1 MNEQQKQWEAD
12 AATVKWACQ
21 NYIPCTENYTI
32 AYSAFKAGY
41 VAALSAQSK
50 DAPFNAEEYFDNPEN
65 VQRFFGYV
73 KKQTGYDLNELS
85 ESKDALR
92 EQAVFDD
99 ACTIYEKCVKPQ
111 GPCDF
116 DGEQFKAER
125 EKYLL
130 QFPSWRGGELPN
142 IESKDAEE
150 NGIAPNLKSK
160 LFKMAEEKPQM
171 SMTAAALHLAI
182 HERDQYRGKV
192 KELEAQLQ
200 DKDAHVW
207 QLQDKV
213 DQLTAQLQKANE
225 KLHSADLKDAA
236 LAVDIRNLTAQLQ
249 SAKSEA
255 WVSVDK
261 DSDYDGQYLGY
272 LEVTEECG
280 AVHKR
285 HRIIT
290 NRMNKWLLESNER
303 LLCWQPLSTPDK
315 AAYIGQSNTL
325 TEDKKE
331 RKEI

>member
-41 VAALSAQSK
+41 VAALSARK

-182 HERDQYRGKV
+182 HERDQYRGKA

-200 DKDAHVW
+200 EKDEII
-207 QLQDKV
+207 KSYE
-213 DQLTAQLQKANE
+213 N
-225 KLHSADLKDAA
+225 
-236 LAVDIRNLTAQLQ
+236 DIRGLNREIESRDQTI
-249 SAKSEA
+249 
-255 WVSVDK
+255 
-261 DSDYDGQYLGY
+261 
-272 LEVTEECG
+272 LELMDQ
-280 AVHKR
+280 
-285 HRIIT
+285 I
-290 NRMNKWLLESNER
+290 N
-303 LLCWQPLSTPDK
+303 
-315 AAYIGQSNTL
+315 
-325 TEDKKE
+325 
-331 RKEI
+331 